1 MKGFINLIALLIAA
15 VLLIFIGTKISD
27 RSFELSMEREQTTQ
41 VLGESLGKM
50 SDALD
55 TMAQANIEMAK
66 ANQQQTEVIKLQHV
80 DFVAFANKTFNSL
93 NRIIIFILAAIV
105 CIIALITIAYVY
117 IKKGYY

>member
-105 CIIALITIAYVY
+105 CIIALITIAYAY

>member
-1 MKGFINLIALLIAA
+1 MKSFINLIALLIAA

-27 RSFELSMEREQTTQ
+27 RSFELSIEREQTTQ